1 MPPRASI
8 RSCDLQTKRA
18 APMGQPF
25 DISKNGRKR
34 LYHAVWH
41 LVPGTPLCSAQEDF
55 AAAAAYDLA
64 LPTPGR
70 NALQTA
76 AGRTAH
82 EASAFPAMQPTVD
95 PQTAFIQKRQHSLLH
110 CCSCA
115 SRRILPKYSAYLMND
130 SSTSR
135 QITIASTVTKSCGT
149 SRHRIRTNIDR

>member
-1 MPPRASI
+1 MTCRQKGLPRWGSPSTYQKMGASVYTM
-8 RSCDLQTKRA
+8 RCGN
-18 APMGQPF
+18 P
-25 DISKNGRKR
+25 
-34 LYHAVWH
+34 
-41 LVPGTPLCSAQEDF
+41 VPGTPLCSAQEDF

-64 LPTPGR
+64 LSTPGR

-95 PQTAFIQKRQHSLLH
+95 PQTAFIQKRQHSLFH

-115 SRRILPKYSAYLMND
+115 SRRILPKYSAYLTND